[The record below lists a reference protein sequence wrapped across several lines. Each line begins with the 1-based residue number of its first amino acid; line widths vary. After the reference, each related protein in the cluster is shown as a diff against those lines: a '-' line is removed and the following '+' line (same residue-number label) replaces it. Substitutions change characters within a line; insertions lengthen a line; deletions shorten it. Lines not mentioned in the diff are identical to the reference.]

1 MSELTSSVAPPYPA
15 LSEKLKFYG
24 IWIVTALILVL
35 LPYVFG
41 SGSSLTTFCLIGI
54 SIIFSLS
61 YNILL
66 GQTGMLSFGHAVYYG
81 LGGFLVIHA
90 INIIAANKM
99 PIPLPLVPLIGGLTG
114 LLFAILL
121 GWVSTQR
128 SGTAFAMISLGVAE
142 LVASSALILRT
153 FFGGEAG
160 ISANRAKLLRI
171 FDWNFGPQIQI
182 YYLVAAWTLIA
193 VIAMYA
199 LTRTPLGRMCN
210 AVRDNPE
217 RVQFVGY
224 DPHVVR
230 YLAFCFAGFF
240 AGIAGALAA
249 INFEIANSAYLGA
262 AQSGTVLFAAYIGGI
277 GFFIGPIVGAIFVT
291 ILSLGLSDLTQ
302 VWQLYFGLIFI
313 AVVLFAPGG
322 ITGLLMMHR
331 PLVRAGALPSVL
343 PSYLIALV
351 PTLAMIAGLILAID
365 TIVHFAVNPGSDAQ
379 ITAFGVS
386 FDAASPFIWAM
397 AAILLIGGF
406 LVARRTWTWVGQ
418 AWDHATSTARERGI
432 AA

>member
-1 MSELTSSVAPPYPA
+1 MTELTSSVAPPYPA

-24 IWIVTALILVL
+24 IWVAVALLLLVL
-35 LPYVFG
+35 PKIFG
-41 SGSSLTTFCLIGI
+41 SGGALTTFSLIGI

-66 GQTGMLSFGHAVYYG
+66 GQTGLLSFGHAVYYG

-90 INIIAANKM
+90 INIISANKL
-99 PIPLPLVPLIGGLTG
+99 PIPLPVVPLVGGLTG
-114 LLFAILL
+114 LFFAALL

-142 LVASSALILRT
+142 LIASSALILRT

-160 ISANRAKLLRI
+160 ISANRTKLFRV

-182 YYLVAAWTLIA
+182 YYLVAAWTLLA

-262 AQSGTVLFAAYIGGI
+262 VQSGNCVVFDLYRRRRLFHWTDCRRDIRYRAVSEPERFDIGLAALLRTVFHSGRDVCARRHHRASDDAPAAAQGRHIGQGIAVLFDS
-277 GFFIGPIVGAIFVT
+277 F
-291 ILSLGLSDLTQ
+291 
-302 VWQLYFGLIFI
+302 
-313 AVVLFAPGG
+313 
-322 ITGLLMMHR
+322 H
-331 PLVRAGALPSVL
+331 
-343 PSYLIALV
+343 
-351 PTLAMIAGLILAID
+351 
-365 TIVHFAVNPGSDAQ
+365 SDAR
-379 ITAFGVS
+379 IGRRS
-386 FDAASPFIWAM
+386 RSCDRNYRAS
-397 AAILLIGGF
+397 
-406 LVARRTWTWVGQ
+406 
-418 AWDHATSTARERGI
+418 HRESGR
-432 AA
+432 

>member
-1 MSELTSSVAPPYPA
+1 
-15 LSEKLKFYG
+15 
-24 IWIVTALILVL
+24 
-35 LPYVFG
+35 
-41 SGSSLTTFCLIGI
+41 
-54 SIIFSLS
+54 
-61 YNILL
+61 
-66 GQTGMLSFGHAVYYG
+66 
-81 LGGFLVIHA
+81 
-90 INIIAANKM
+90 
-99 PIPLPLVPLIGGLTG
+99 
-114 LLFAILL
+114 
-121 GWVSTQR
+121 
-128 SGTAFAMISLGVAE
+128 MISLGVAE

-160 ISANRAKLLRI
+160 ISANRTKLLRV

-230 YLAFCFAGFF
+230 YLAFCFSGFF

-262 AQSGTVLFAAYIGGI
+262 VQSGTVLFATYIGGI

-291 ILSLGLSDLTQ
+291 FLSLGLSDVTP

-313 AVVLFAPGG
+313 AVVVFAPGG

-331 PLVRAGALPSVL
+331 PLLKAGTLTKVV
-343 PSYLIALV
+343 PSYLIAFV
-351 PTLAMIAGLILAID
+351 PTLAMIAGLILAIEI
-365 TIVHFAVNPGSDAQ
+365 IVHYSVSHGDDSH
-379 ITAFGVS
+379 IKAFGVS
-386 FDAASPFIWAM
+386 FDAANRYVWAM
-397 AAILLIGGF
+397 AAILLVGGYLAARKTWTF
-406 LVARRTWTWVGQ
+406 VGHAWDDATSVAR
-418 AWDHATSTARERGI
+418 EKGI

>member
-1 MSELTSSVAPPYPA
+1 MSDITASAAPPLPTPG
-15 LSEKLKFYG
+15 ERLKFYG
-24 IWIVTALILVL
+24 LWVAAAVVL
-35 LPYVFG
+35 LLLPRIFS
-41 SGSSLTTFCLIGI
+41 SGSALTSFSLIGI

-66 GQTGMLSFGHAVYYG
+66 GQTGLLSFGHAVYYG
-81 LGGFLVIHA
+81 LGGFLAIHA
-90 INIIAANKM
+90 INIITADKL
-99 PIPLPLVPLIGGLTG
+99 PIPLPLVPLVGGLTG
-114 LLFAILL
+114 LFFAALL
-121 GWVSTQR
+121 GWVSTKR
-128 SGTAFAMISLGVAE
+128 SGTAFAMISLGVGE
-142 LVASSALILRT
+142 LIASSALILRT

-160 ISANRAKLLRI
+160 VSTNRTKLLKL
-171 FDWNFGPQIQI
+171 FGWSFGPQIQI

-193 VIAMYA
+193 MIAMYA

-224 DPHVVR
+224 NPHVVR
-230 YLAFCFAGFF
+230 YLAFCFAGLF

-262 AQSGTVLFAAYIGGI
+262 EQSGTVLFATYMGGI

-291 ILSLGLSDLTQ
+291 LLSLGLSDLTQ

-313 AVVLFAPGG
+313 VVVMYAPGG
-322 ITGLLMMHR
+322 ITGLWMMHR
-331 PLVRAGALPSVL
+331 PLLKAGTLTRVL

-351 PTLAMIAGLILAID
+351 PTLAMIAGLILSIE
-365 TIVHFAVNPGSDAQ
+365 TIVHYTVNPGDDPH
-379 ITAFGVS
+379 IKAFGVS
-386 FDAASPFIWAM
+386 FDAASPFIWAT
-397 AAILLIGGF
+397 AAILLVGGYW
-406 LVARRTWTWVGQ
+406 LARQTWIRVAQ
-418 AWDHATSTARERGI
+418 AWDDASGTARDKGI

>member
-1 MSELTSSVAPPYPA
+1 MSDLSNVAAPPVSPGA
-15 LSEKLKFYG
+15 AKLRFYG
-24 IWIVTALILVL
+24 WWIATAVVLVV
-35 LPYVFG
+35 LPYIFR
-41 SGSSLTTFCLIGI
+41 SGGALTAFSLVGI

-90 INIIAANKM
+90 INIIGANKL
-99 PIPLPLVPLIGGLTG
+99 PIPLPIVPLIGGLTG
-114 LLFAILL
+114 LFFAVLL

-142 LVASSALILRT
+142 LIASSALILRT

-160 ISANRAKLLRI
+160 ISANRTKLLRV

-224 DPHVVR
+224 NPHVVR
-230 YLAFCFAGFF
+230 YLAFCFSGFF

-262 AQSGTVLFAAYIGGI
+262 VQSGTVLFATYMGGV

-291 ILSLGLSDLTQ
+291 LLSLGLSDLTQ

-313 AVVLFAPGG
+313 AVVMFAPGG

-331 PLVRAGALPSVL
+331 PLVKAGTLTKVL
-343 PSYLIALV
+343 PSYLVSFV
-351 PTLAMIAGLILAID
+351 PTLAMIAGLILSIE
-365 TIVHFAVNPGSDAQ
+365 TIVHYTVNPGDDSH
-379 ITAFGVS
+379 IKAFGVN
-386 FDAASPFIWAM
+386 FDAASPYIWAM
-397 AAILLIGGF
+397 AAILLIGGYW
-406 LVARRTWTWVGQ
+406 VARKTWTWVGH
-418 AWDHATSTARERGI
+418 AWDDATSGAREQGI

>member
-1 MSELTSSVAPPYPA
+1 MTAKPISTSKPA
-15 LSEKLKFYG
+15 GDGLRFYG
-24 IWIVTALILVL
+24 VW
-35 LPYVFG
+35 
-41 SGSSLTTFCLIGI
+41 LIGI
-54 SIIFSLS
+54 AALIVLPLIFSSGGSLTSFSLIGIAIVFALS

-90 INIIAANKM
+90 INIIGVNKL
-99 PIPLPLVPLIGGLTG
+99 PIPLPVVPLIGGLTG
-114 LLFAILL
+114 LAFAVLL

-160 ISANRAKLLRI
+160 ISANRTKVLRL
-171 FDWNFGPQIQI
+171 FDWSFGPQIQI
-182 YYLVAAWTLIA
+182 YYLVAAWTLLA

-230 YLAFCFAGFF
+230 YLAFCFSGFF

-262 AQSGTVLFAAYIGGI
+262 VQSGTVLFATYIGGV

-331 PLVRAGALPSVL
+331 PLLTAGTLGRVL
-343 PSYLIALV
+343 PSYLIAFV
-351 PTLAMIAGLILAID
+351 PTLAMITGLMFAIEI
-365 TIVHFAVNPGSDAQ
+365 IVHYTVNPGEDSH
-379 ITAFGVS
+379 IKAFGIP
-386 FDAASPFIWAM
+386 FDAASKYVWAM
-397 AAILLIGGF
+397 SAILLFGGY
-406 LVARRTWTWVGQ
+406 LVARKTWTGVGH
-418 AWDHATSTARERGI
+418 AWDDATGGAREKG
-432 AA
+432 AVT

>member
-15 LSEKLKFYG
+15 FSEKLKFYG
-24 IWIVTALILVL
+24 IWVVTALILLVL
-35 LPYVFG
+35 PRIFS
-41 SGSSLTTFCLIGI
+41 SGGALTTFSLIGI

-66 GQTGMLSFGHAVYYG
+66 GQTGLLSFGHAVYYG
-81 LGGFLVIHA
+81 LGGFLAIHA
-90 INIIAANKM
+90 INIIGANKL
-99 PIPLPLVPLIGGLTG
+99 PIPLPVVPLVGGLTG
-114 LLFAILL
+114 LFFAALL

-128 SGTAFAMISLGVAE
+128 SGTAFAMISLGIAE
-142 LVASSALILRT
+142 LIASSALILRT

-160 ISANRAKLLRI
+160 ISANRTKLLRV

-182 YYLVAAWTLIA
+182 YYLIAAWTLLA

-262 AQSGTVLFAAYIGGI
+262 LQSGTVLFSTYIGGI
-277 GFFIGPIVGAIFVT
+277 GYFIGPIVGAIFVT
-291 ILSLGLSDLTQ
+291 VISLSLSDLTS

-313 AVVLFAPGG
+313 AVVVFAPGG

-331 PLVRAGALPSVL
+331 PLLKAGTLPRIL

-351 PTLAMIAGLILAID
+351 PTLALVAGLVLAIE
-365 TIVHFAVNPGSDAQ
+365 TIVHFSVSPGSDSH

-386 FDAASPFIWAM
+386 FDAASPYIWAM
-397 AAILLIGGF
+397 AAILLTGGF
-406 LVARRTWTWVGQ
+406 LVARKTWTWVGY
-418 AWDHATSTARERGI
+418 AWDDATSVAREKGI

>member
-1 MSELTSSVAPPYPA
+1 MTELASRVAPPYPA

-24 IWIVTALILVL
+24 LWAATVVVLLVL
-35 LPYVFG
+35 PRLFS
-41 SGSSLTTFCLIGI
+41 SGGALTTFSLIGI
-54 SIIFSLS
+54 SIVFSLS

-66 GQTGMLSFGHAVYYG
+66 GQTGLLSFGHAVYYG
-81 LGGFLVIHA
+81 LGGFLAIHA
-90 INIIAANKM
+90 INMIGANKL
-99 PIPLPLVPLIGGLTG
+99 PIPLPIIPLIGGLTG
-114 LLFAILL
+114 LFFAALL

-142 LVASSALILRT
+142 LIASSALILRT

-160 ISANRAKLLRI
+160 ISANRTKLFRL

-193 VIAMYA
+193 IVAMYA
-199 LTRTPLGRMCN
+199 LTRTPFGRMCN

-262 AQSGTVLFAAYIGGI
+262 LQSGTVLFSTYIGGV
-277 GFFIGPIVGAIFVT
+277 GYFIGPIVGAIFVT
-291 ILSLGLSDLTQ
+291 VLSLSLSDLTT
-302 VWQLYFGLIFI
+302 VWQLYFGLFFI
-313 AVVLFAPGG
+313 AVVTFAPGG

-331 PLVRAGALPSVL
+331 PLIRGGTLRKVVPY
-343 PSYLIALV
+343 YLISLV
-351 PTLAMIAGLILAID
+351 PTLAMVAGFVLGIE
-365 TIVHFAVNPGSDAQ
+365 TVVHHTVNPGEDPT
-379 ITAFGVS
+379 IRAFGINFNAS
-386 FDAASPFIWAM
+386 SPITWLAA
-397 AAILLIGGF
+397 LVLIVAGF
-406 LVARRTWTWVGQ
+406 LVARKTWIRLAQ
-418 AWDHATSTARERGI
+418 AWDDALTAARDQGYS
-432 AA
+432 A

>member
-1 MSELTSSVAPPYPA
+1 MAALTSSVAPPYPA
-15 LSEKLKFYG
+15 FSERLKFYG
-24 IWIVTALILVL
+24 IWVAVALLVL
-35 LPYVFG
+35 ALPRIFG
-41 SGSSLTTFCLIGI
+41 SGGALTTFSLIGI

-66 GQTGMLSFGHAVYYG
+66 GQTGLLSFGHAVYYG

-90 INIIAANKM
+90 INLISTNKL
-99 PIPLPLVPLIGGLTG
+99 PIPLPFVPLVGGLAG
-114 LLFAILL
+114 LFFAALL

-142 LVASSALILRT
+142 LIASSALILRT

-160 ISANRAKLLRI
+160 ISANRTKLFRI
-171 FDWNFGPQIQI
+171 FDWNFGPQIQV
-182 YYLVAAWTLIA
+182 YYLIAAWTLLA

-199 LTRTPLGRMCN
+199 LTRTPLGRICN

-224 DPHVVR
+224 NPHVVR

-262 AQSGTVLFAAYIGGI
+262 LQSGSVLFSTYIGGV
-277 GFFIGPIVGAIFVT
+277 GYFIGPIVGAIFVT
-291 ILSLGLSDLTQ
+291 VLSLSLSDLTS
-302 VWQLYFGLIFI
+302 VWQLYFGLFFI
-313 AVVLFAPGG
+313 AVVTFAPGG

-331 PLVRAGALPSVL
+331 PLIKGGTLGKVL
-343 PSYLIALV
+343 PSYLIALI
-351 PTLAMIAGLILAID
+351 PTLALVAGLVLTIE
-365 TIVHFAVNPGSDAQ
+365 TIVHHTVNPGDDPN
-379 ITAFGVS
+379 IKAFGMN
-386 FDAASPFIWAM
+386 FNASSPITW
-397 AAILLIGGF
+397 ILALFLVVGGF
-406 LVARRTWTWVGQ
+406 FVARETWRRLARV
-418 AWDHATSTARERGI
+418 WDDALTAAHERGYH
-432 AA
+432 A